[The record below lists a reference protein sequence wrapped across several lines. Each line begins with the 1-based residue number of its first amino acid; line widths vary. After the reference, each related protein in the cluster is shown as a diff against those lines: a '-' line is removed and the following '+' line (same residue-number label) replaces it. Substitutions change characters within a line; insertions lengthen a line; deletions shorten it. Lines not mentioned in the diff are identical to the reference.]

1 MIQRVRVRQW
11 QGMLPPFQASV
22 PPIARISQL
31 HAGLASGSVCTG
43 GRGAAGMDLSTTT
56 GIVGAAIAG
65 TVDAFSESASGKRAA
80 IGAQS
85 SAQRWS
91 FEAIYDEFKTPIYN
105 YVYHLVGNRE
115 QADDLTQDTFL
126 KAFKALP
133 KMDGNL
139 KLSAWLYRIATNT
152 AYDALR
158 RRKLIAWMPWQDL
171 DHEPAD
177 VESADPQETI
187 GTTELVNA
195 ALRRMPQHYRAAL
208 LLYTREGYS
217 YAEIAKTLHIAE
229 SGVKMYLSRARH
241 SFREHYRALENGGGG
256 ER

>member
-1 MIQRVRVRQW
+1 MN
-11 QGMLPPFQASV
+11 LST
-22 PPIARISQL
+22 
-31 HAGLASGSVCTG
+31 GSVTAG
-43 GRGAAGMDLSTTT
+43 SSFVTDIVDAASELSELST
-56 GIVGAAIAG
+56 GSRRAVK
-65 TVDAFSESASGKRAA
+65 SES
-80 IGAQS
+80 
-85 SAQRWS
+85 SAHTWS
-91 FEAIYDEFKTPIYN
+91 FEEVYDTYKTPIYN

-133 KMDGNL
+133 KMDASL

-177 VESADPQETI
+177 LDSADPQETI
-187 GTTELVNA
+187 GTSELVKA

-208 LLYTREGYS
+208 LLYTREGFS
-217 YAEIAKTLHIAE
+217 YAEIAKALSIAE

-241 SFREHYRALENGGGG
+241 SFREHYRALELGGGG
-256 ER
+256 EP

>member
-1 MIQRVRVRQW
+1 
-11 QGMLPPFQASV
+11 
-22 PPIARISQL
+22 
-31 HAGLASGSVCTG
+31 
-43 GRGAAGMDLSTTT
+43 MDLSTTT
-56 GIVGAAIAG
+56 GIVGASIAA
-65 TVDAFSESASGKRAA
+65 VDAFSESASGKRAA

-85 SAQRWS
+85 LAQRWS
-91 FEAIYDEFKTPIYN
+91 FETIYDEFKTPIYN

-195 ALRRMPQHYRAAL
+195 ALRRMPQHYAPRCSSTHGKATRTRRSRRRSTSRRVASRCTCLVRAIRSGNTIARWR
-208 LLYTREGYS
+208 T
-217 YAEIAKTLHIAE
+217 AEAARDEL
-229 SGVKMYLSRARH
+229 RAGRGDPQ
-241 SFREHYRALENGGGG
+241 RIPG
-256 ER
+256 

>member
-1 MIQRVRVRQW
+1 MNLSADPVGVGSTLVSQAIAS
-11 QGMLPPFQASV
+11 LPDAPRKAPREQPNVSELTPQTTAAPSDGEAV
-22 PPIARISQL
+22 SAPRA
-31 HAGLASGSVCTG
+31 T
-43 GRGAAGMDLSTTT
+43 GRGRAQATKAA
-56 GIVGAAIAG
+56 V
-65 TVDAFSESASGKRAA
+65 SG
-80 IGAQS
+80 QM
-85 SAQRWS
+85 WS
-91 FEAIYDEFKTPIYN
+91 FERIYDEYKTPIYN
-105 YVYHLVGNRE
+105 YIYHLVGNRE

-133 KMDGNL
+133 KMDANL

-187 GTTELVNA
+187 GTSELVHA
-195 ALRRMPQHYRAAL
+195 ALKRMPSHYRAAL
-208 LLYTREGYS
+208 LLYTQEGFS
-217 YAEIAKTLHIAE
+217 YAEIATTLNIAE

-241 SFREHYRALENGGGG
+241 SFREHYRVLEQGGGNSQ
-256 ER
+256 

>member
-1 MIQRVRVRQW
+1 MGTDSACDVD
-11 QGMLPPFQASV
+11 
-22 PPIARISQL
+22 
-31 HAGLASGSVCTG
+31 T
-43 GRGAAGMDLSTTT
+43 DT
-56 GIVGAAIAG
+56 AIAEIADLYHHYRRPLLAYL
-65 TVDAFSESASGKRAA
+65 TRIVRDRDTAEELCHDSFVKVLRHWP
-80 IGAQS
+80 
-85 SAQRWS
+85 QR
-91 FEAIYDEFKTPIYN
+91 D
-105 YVYHLVGNRE
+105 
-115 QADDLTQDTFL
+115 QQQDVR
-126 KAFKALP
+126 
-133 KMDGNL
+133 
-139 KLSAWLYRIATNT
+139 AWLYRIATNT

-217 YAEIAKTLHIAE
+217 YAEIATTLHIAE

>member
-1 MIQRVRVRQW
+1 
-11 QGMLPPFQASV
+11 MLPPSRESV
-22 PPIARISQL
+22 PPHRGTDEELQRQQDRDRRGG
-31 HAGLASGSVCTG
+31 AGGMNLITGTAVAGRALLAE
-43 GRGAAGMDLSTTT
+43 AAGVQPERARGHAPVADE
-56 GIVGAAIAG
+56 AR
-65 TVDAFSESASGKRAA
+65 SGE
-80 IGAQS
+80 QS
-85 SAQRWS
+85 WS
-91 FEAIYDEFKTPIYN
+91 FERIYDEYKTPIYN
-105 YVYHLVGNRE
+105 YIYHLVGSRE

-126 KAFKALP
+126 KAYKALP
-133 KMDGNL
+133 KMDANL
-139 KLSAWLYRIATNT
+139 RLSAWLYRIATNT

-158 RRKLIAWMPWQDL
+158 RRKLIAWLPWQDL